1 MGRIDH
7 SGYFEKLAREESERE
22 KATLDAELMAKLI
35 AEKYGGRTIVFSKE
49 DRKPYKIPGRNLLK
63 RIKTQKTQSEIAE
76 GERAEDTR
84 TEKST
89 YRSHRN
95 PLREEDDDTLRKA
108 FLDRL
113 KQEQVYDTC
122 FGGHRKPYKIPG
134 GELLRRKSQETNSPS
149 HEKEL

>member
-1 MGRIDH
+1 MGRIDY

-22 KATLDAELMAKLI
+22 KATLDAELMTKLI
-35 AEKYGGRTIVFSKE
+35 AEEYRGRTIVFSKE

-63 RIKTQKTQSEIAE
+63 GIKTQKTQ

-134 GELLRRKSQETNSPS
+134 GELLRRKSKETNSPS